1 MIVTRGY
8 GIESGS
14 TILEYKGGAID
25 VGIFDIVDMS
35 IVIGA
40 DTIAVSVDI
49 STTDDVTVTVI

>member
-8 GIESGS
+8 GAGGS

-35 IVIGA
+35 IAVGA

-49 STTDDVTVTVI
+49 STTDDVTVTVL